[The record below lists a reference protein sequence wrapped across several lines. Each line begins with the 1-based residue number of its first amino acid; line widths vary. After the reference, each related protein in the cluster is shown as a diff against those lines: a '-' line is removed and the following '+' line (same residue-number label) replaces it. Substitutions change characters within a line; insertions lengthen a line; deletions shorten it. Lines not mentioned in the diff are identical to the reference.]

1 MDPRTASD
9 VNEHQGIT
17 FHNCLSPLQLAN
29 ILPERYSQGLASIAL
44 LKKVASLRVDSFV
57 RRNGTLYYVID
68 VYIHKP
74 SSRIPTRVI
83 PSDSDTHGRA
93 PDFQVKHRF
102 SEFTKLRS
110 EAYRLAQT
118 SHNLM
123 RCGLC
128 DDIVNSTLLGS
139 DQPKSYMSFMLART
153 AIAPILT
160 QFLLSLMRIVM
171 CSRGRGDGARHE
183 CEARERIP
191 QLLLAFLQ
199 LTGDA
204 A

>member
-9 VNEHQGIT
+9 ANEHQCVT
-17 FHNCLSPLQLAN
+17 FHSCLSPLQLTN
-29 ILPERYSQGLASIAL
+29 ILPERYSQGLAYITL
-44 LKKVASLRVDSFV
+44 LKKVASLRVGSFV
-57 RRNGTLYYVID
+57 RRNGLLYYVID
-68 VYIHKP
+68 VYFHKP

-83 PSDSDTHGRA
+83 RSDSDTHGRA
-93 PDFQVKHRF
+93 PDFQVERRF

-110 EAYRLAQT
+110 KAYRLAQT

-139 DQPKSYMSFMLART
+139 DQPKSYMAFLLTQR

-160 QFLLSLMRIVM
+160 QFLRNLMRIVV
-171 CSRGRGDGARHE
+171 CSRGRGDEANRE
-183 CEARERIP
+183 CEAREQIP
-191 QLLLAFLQ
+191 HFLLAFLQ